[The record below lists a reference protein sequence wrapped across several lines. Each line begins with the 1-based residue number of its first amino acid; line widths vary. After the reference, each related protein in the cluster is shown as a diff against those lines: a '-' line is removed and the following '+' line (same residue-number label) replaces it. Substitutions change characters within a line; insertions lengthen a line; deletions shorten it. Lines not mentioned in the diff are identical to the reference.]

1 MHSVEHAEVSRGTS
15 GGRWMT
21 PCASPLRLPGSVAV
35 GAEINIGE
43 RARIR
48 LRCTPRWMRR
58 GPASARA
65 VLRARLGRSSV
76 QMRVVAGRRY
86 RARVWTS
93 VRAPVTRVPKKIS
106 GGCRS
111 HRRAPLKDSRT
122 QGLKDSR
129 DVPRGTSGAPASPRR
144 RASCA
149 LRHLRQRAPAP
160 QLALAPAVAPA
171 TPPNMS
177 SLCARQH
184 RSSLV
189 HDESVRDHRQ
199 QPTLHRACRA
209 PAPA

>member
-1 MHSVEHAEVSRGTS
+1 
-15 GGRWMT
+15 
-21 PCASPLRLPGSVAV
+21 VAV

-48 LRCTPRWMRR
+48 LRCTPRCMRR

-65 VLRARLGRSSV
+65 VLRARPGRSSA

-129 DVPRGTSGAPASPRR
+129 TQGLKGCSTWNIRR
-144 RASCA
+144 PCFATQTGI
-149 LRHLRQRAPAP
+149 LR
-160 QLALAPAVAPA
+160 A
-171 TPPNMS
+171 TPLTAEGAGPAAS
-177 SLCARQH
+177 AGTCRCAGDSPQYVILVRQAAP
-184 RSSLV
+184 
-189 HDESVRDHRQ
+189 E
-199 QPTLHRACRA
+199 QPRPR
-209 PAPA
+209 